1 MEVLKM
7 KRILIG
13 LVLTTISIILIACKN
28 DGVQQKSRTVKKQV
42 ITVTENSSITSDA
55 TNTKENHNSM
65 HKDNSNTRK
74 TTCTDNSQTI
84 KSAYS
89 DEQIDEAK
97 KVAIN
102 YYKNFPH
109 KLRNLKF
116 KKVEGKKVM
125 FQIYDETN
133 QATRAIYLKLQNGKW
148 KVTNEGY

>member
-1 MEVLKM
+1 M

-28 DGVQQKSRTVKKQV
+28 DGVQQKSTTVKKQV

-65 HKDNSNTRK
+65 HKDNSNTRE
-74 TTCTDNSQTI
+74 TACTDNSQTI

-125 FQIYDETN
+125 FQMADK
-133 QATRAIYLKLQNGKW
+133 Q
-148 KVTNEGY
+148 

>member
-1 MEVLKM
+1 MEVLRM
-7 KRILIG
+7 KRIFIG

-28 DGVQQKSRTVKKQV
+28 DGVQQKSTTVKKQV

-55 TNTKENHNSM
+55 TNTKENYNSM
-65 HKDNSNTRK
+65 HKDNSNTRE

-89 DEQIDEAK
+89 DEQINEAK

-109 KLRNLKF
+109 KLKNLKF

-133 QATRAIYLKLQNGKW
+133 QATRAIYLKLQNDKW

>member
-1 MEVLKM
+1 M
-7 KRILIG
+7 KRIFIG

-28 DGVQQKSRTVKKQV
+28 DGVQQKSTTVKKQV

-55 TNTKENHNSM
+55 TNTKENYNSM

-89 DEQIDEAK
+89 DEQINEAK

-109 KLRNLKF
+109 KLKNLKF

-133 QATRAIYLKLQNGKW
+133 QATRAIYLKLQ
-148 KVTNEGY
+148 KVAKFLKIPTQY

>member
-1 MEVLKM
+1 M
-7 KRILIG
+7 KRIFIG
-13 LVLTTISIILIACKN
+13 LVLTTISIVLIACKN
-28 DGVQQKSRTVKKQV
+28 DGVQQKSTTVKKQV

-55 TNTKENHNSM
+55 TNTKENYNSM

-89 DEQIDEAK
+89 DEQINEAK

-109 KLRNLKF
+109 KLKNLKF

-133 QATRAIYLKLQNGKW
+133 QATRAIYLKLQ
-148 KVTNEGY
+148 KVAKFLKIPTQY

>member
-1 MEVLKM
+1 M
-7 KRILIG
+7 
-13 LVLTTISIILIACKN
+13 IACKN
-28 DGVQQKSRTVKKQV
+28 DGVQQKSTTVKKQV

-65 HKDNSNTRK
+65 HKDNSNTRE

-133 QATRAIYLKLQNGKW
+133 
-148 KVTNEGY
+148 

>member
-1 MEVLKM
+1 M
-7 KRILIG
+7 KRIFIG

-28 DGVQQKSRTVKKQV
+28 DGVQQKSTTVKKQV

-55 TNTKENHNSM
+55 TNTKENYNSM

-89 DEQIDEAK
+89 DEQINEAK

-109 KLRNLKF
+109 KLKN
-116 KKVEGKKVM
+116 
-125 FQIYDETN
+125 
-133 QATRAIYLKLQNGKW
+133 
-148 KVTNEGY
+148 

>member
-1 MEVLKM
+1 M
-7 KRILIG
+7 KKIFIG

-28 DGVQQKSRTVKKQV
+28 DGVQQKSTTVKKQV
-42 ITVTENSSITSDA
+42 ITVTENSSITLDA

-65 HKDNSNTRK
+65 HKDNSNTRE

-109 KLRNLKF
+109 KL
-116 KKVEGKKVM
+116 
-125 FQIYDETN
+125 ET
-133 QATRAIYLKLQNGKW
+133 
-148 KVTNEGY
+148 

>member
-1 MEVLKM
+1 M
-7 KRILIG
+7 
-13 LVLTTISIILIACKN
+13 SACKN
-28 DGVQQKSRTVKKQV
+28 DGVQQKSTTVKKQV

-55 TNTKENHNSM
+55 TNTKEKHNSM
-65 HKDNSNTRK
+65 HKDNSNTRE

-109 KLRNLKF
+109 ELRNLKF

-133 QATRAIYLKLQNGKW
+133 QATRIKHRIVKGCQIPKNIDTILDIIRILF
-148 KVTNEGY
+148 TL

>member
-1 MEVLKM
+1 M

-28 DGVQQKSRTVKKQV
+28 DGVQQKSKTVKKQV

-65 HKDNSNTRK
+65 HKDNSNTRE
-74 TTCTDNSQTI
+74 TACTDNSQTI

>member
-1 MEVLKM
+1 M
-7 KRILIG
+7 KRIFIG

-28 DGVQQKSRTVKKQV
+28 DGVQQKSITVKKQV

-55 TNTKENHNSM
+55 TNTKENYNSM

-89 DEQIDEAK
+89 DEQINEAK

-109 KLRNLKF
+109 KLKNLKF

>member
-1 MEVLKM
+1 M

-28 DGVQQKSRTVKKQV
+28 DGVQQKSTTVKKQV
-42 ITVTENSSITSDA
+42 IAVTENSSITSDA

-65 HKDNSNTRK
+65 HKDNSNTRE